1 MQPSQTEKE
10 ILAKVLAPLLEDFQ
24 YWFSRSQSLLESER
38 ITFLS
43 VEEQNDLISRI
54 KNSQEEVNTASM
66 LFKITD
72 GEVGID
78 TKVLMPW
85 HRLVAECWSVA
96 RKWRQ
101 EKEQS

>member
-24 YWFSRSQSLLESER
+24 YWFSRSRSLLESER

-43 VEEQNDLISRI
+43 VEEQNDLIARI
-54 KNSQEEVNTASM
+54 KNSQEEVKTASM

-72 GEVGID
+72 GEAGID
-78 TKVLMPW
+78 TKVLIPW
-85 HRLVAECWSVA
+85 HRLVAECWSIA
-96 RKWRQ
+96 RRWRK

>member
-54 KNSQEEVNTASM
+54 KNSQEEVKTASM

-72 GEVGID
+72 GEVGVD

-85 HRLVAECWSVA
+85 HRLVAECWNVA